1 MLALLASIAFNV
13 FLGVIFR
20 WFKSYRVQNL
30 PAIVV
35 NYFVAALLASL
46 LAAKVPWDA
55 LVAPQPWLV
64 PALGLGLL
72 FILGFSTVAATIQH
86 YGMGLTAVFQKV
98 SLVITSLFA
107 IVYFQET
114 WSWHKATGTAL
125 AVLAIIMINQRT
137 KSPDATLIRSSV
149 LILTLPFLTF
159 FFNGT
164 IDTLLFY
171 LEKTNMVQ
179 GGNFHFIAAIFLSAA
194 VLGSLVLS
202 YQVIA
207 QGMKVKLRDIFGGI
221 VLGIPN
227 FFSIHFF
234 LMALGSGYDGSV
246 VVPVNNAGIILGS
259 ALLGMAI
266 FREFYSRINLWGIV
280 AAILAII
287 LLTS

>member
-1 MLALLASIAFNV
+1 MLALLASIAFNI

-35 NYFVAALLASL
+35 NYVVAALLAL
-46 LAAKVPWDA
+46 L
-55 LVAPQPWLV
+55 LTSIAPGDMVIATRTWLL

-72 FILGFSTVAATIQH
+72 FVLGFSTVAATIQH
-86 YGMGLTAVFQKV
+86 YGLGLTAVFQKV

-107 IVYFQET
+107 IVYFQEI
-114 WSWHKATGTAL
+114 WSWHRVTGTAL
-125 AVLAIIMINQRT
+125 AILAIIMINRRT
-137 KSPDATLIRSSV
+137 KRSDTALGRSGV
-149 LILTLPFLTF
+149 LILMLPFLTF

-164 IDTLLFY
+164 IDTLLYY

-179 GGNFHFIAAIFLSAA
+179 AGNFHFIASIFLSAA
-194 VLGSLVLS
+194 VFGTLVLL
-202 YQVIA
+202 YQVIV
-207 QGMKVKLRDIFGGI
+207 QGLSIKLRDILGGI

-259 ALLGMAI
+259 ALLGMTI

-280 AAILAII
+280 TAILAII